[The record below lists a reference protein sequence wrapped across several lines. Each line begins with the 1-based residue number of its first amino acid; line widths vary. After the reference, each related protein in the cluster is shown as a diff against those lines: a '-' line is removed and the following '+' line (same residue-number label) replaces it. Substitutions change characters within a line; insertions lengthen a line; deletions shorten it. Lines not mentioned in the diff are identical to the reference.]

1 MQIVVHDYSGHP
13 FQLQLS
19 RALARRGHDVR
30 HQYCVSYTTGKGAVT
45 KSASDP
51 AGFDVEP
58 LAMKGEFARYSP
70 LRRVLQE
77 VQYGVALQ
85 RNLKARR
92 PDVVVMCNIPLIAH
106 ALAALGTHRAGV
118 PMVFWQQDV
127 YSHAINSA
135 ARRALGPVI
144 GGSVGWLADRIE
156 RWIARSSAHVVA
168 ISEDFRDV
176 LRRWDLPNVA
186 VTVIPNWA
194 ALPEMP
200 ERPRDN
206 AWARAHDLVGRDVIL
221 YSGTLG
227 LKHDPRVFSVLASSL
242 QRHRPEAR
250 VVVVSEGQ
258 GRDWLE
264 RERIDRR
271 LDNLVLLDYQPYDVL
286 PDVLAS
292 ADVLVTVLEP
302 DASRYSVPSK
312 VLNYLCAG
320 RAVLGIMPAGNG
332 AASTLVQSGAGKVAP
347 PGDDAAAVDAMLALL
362 EDPDERRRMGA
373 AGRRYAEANFD
384 VEKIAGAFD
393 AILASASNQHTLA
406 AADPVVSRA

>member
-1 MQIVVHDYSGHP
+1 MHIVVHDYSGHP

-30 HQYCVSYTTGKGAVT
+30 HQYCVSYTTGKGAVI

-51 AGFDVEP
+51 DAFEVEP

-70 LRRVLQE
+70 LRRIVQE
-77 VQYGVALQ
+77 VDYGIALQ
-85 RNLKARR
+85 RNLKSRR

-106 ALAALGTHRAGV
+106 ALAALGTRRAGV

-135 ARRALGPVI
+135 ARRALGALI
-144 GGSVGWLADRIE
+144 GGSAGWVADRIE
-156 RWIARSSAHVVA
+156 RWIARSSKHVVA
-168 ISEDFRDV
+168 ISDDFRGV
-176 LRRWDLPNVA
+176 LRRWGLPNAA

-206 AWARAHDLVGRDVIL
+206 AWAREHGLVGRDVIL

-227 LKHDPRVFSVLASSL
+227 LKHDPRVFSVLASAL
-242 QRHRPEAR
+242 RRHRPDAR

-264 RERIDRR
+264 RERDDRG
-271 LDNLVLLDYQPYDVL
+271 LDNLLLLDYQPYDVL

-320 RAVLGIMPAGNG
+320 RAVLGIMPADNG
-332 AASTLVQSGAGKVAP
+332 AASTLVQSGAGKVAR
-347 PGDDAAAVDAMLALL
+347 PGDDAAAVDALLGLL
-362 EDPDERRRMGA
+362 EDADERRRMGA

-384 VEKIAGAFD
+384 VEKIAEAFD
-393 AILASASNQHTLA
+393 EILSRASGHHALA
-406 AADPVVSRA
+406 ADSAASLS